1 MFNKLRCLKNA
12 SIWREQIVL
21 KLNAFEAEMLNSGI
35 FSQQNKEGF
44 KVENVLKLLKSTDAT
59 ALEDVLQSASDLAR
73 AIMIPGIT
81 AETIEKLYDQM
92 ADNVCENQDFDKTSK
107 LLNQGLFYAERR
119 RIENRIASLSAEM
132 ARGKNS
138 QGTMEQ
144 RTDLQRLHNRLKG
157 LDRLIMISNA
167 SVTREEAAKM
177 YERNVEELRKLG
189 SKMKVQKIT
198 NKMQAEDILRVNA
211 SIDKEIDKIMRTN
224 AALNHM
230 YDYNPNFETL
240 YGNGVAAT
248 QTENN
253 VAATEGGAA
262 VDDSAQ
268 IELDTSLENLA
279 NLKAEYKN
287 KEAVCAREVNREN
300 ENLKRVGEDLR
311 VALQAYNNADDDP
324 IEKNRLSVLIKELD
338 RNRQKIKSTRDGWV
352 QCKTKIS
359 DALEGLERLESIKRM
374 ESVSQGVTSIEDF
387 KAIAMQIS
395 EQTKK
400 SNEELREMEMAR
412 NLSYGEEVDTGLS
425 EELVAEQNDSNTDEY
440 IQKLMKEYKIK

>member
-279 NLKAEYKN
+279 NLL
-287 KEAVCAREVNREN
+287 
-300 ENLKRVGEDLR
+300 ENLNL
-311 VALQAYNNADDDP
+311 LLFFQAQCLMQML
-324 IEKNRLSVLIKELD
+324 KCLV
-338 RNRQKIKSTRDGWV
+338 QQFMKI
-352 QCKTKIS
+352 Q
-359 DALEGLERLESIKRM
+359 
-374 ESVSQGVTSIEDF
+374 Q
-387 KAIAMQIS
+387 
-395 EQTKK
+395 
-400 SNEELREMEMAR
+400 
-412 NLSYGEEVDTGLS
+412 
-425 EELVAEQNDSNTDEY
+425 
-440 IQKLMKEYKIK
+440 